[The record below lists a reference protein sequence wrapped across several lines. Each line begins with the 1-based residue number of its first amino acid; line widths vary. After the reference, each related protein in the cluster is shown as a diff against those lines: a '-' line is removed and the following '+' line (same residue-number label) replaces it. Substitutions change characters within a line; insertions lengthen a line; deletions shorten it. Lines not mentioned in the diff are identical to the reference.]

1 MFNQSLKE
9 QIKPILFVLLLS
21 AIGYL
26 LNLTPVPLFANV
38 YLILGN
44 IAFVIVA
51 MRFGVLYTLFA
62 ALIVTSSLI
71 FSAGHPFG
79 FLIFGLEA
87 ICIAFLRTRGWYVL
101 YGDLFFWIFIGTPV
115 TMVLLST
122 MADIPYQLKLLI
134 MVKQVFNGLLCAC
147 IAGLLVYFFSKT
159 FSFSFRQQATK
170 VRGLKDQIVYATS
183 LIVIF
188 CIMSTSLFVTHKV
201 LTYQHD
207 TVESNL
213 IDGKKHLVH
222 RTNDF
227 LNMYGLVVKNI
238 ANGLTLSPDINQ
250 QQQLTLISQQR
261 NDYQYIDEILI
272 AAADGT
278 ILVSNSNGNITADKL
293 VKANDSIKS
302 QANFKAT
309 ITSKDGVIAKGM
321 SNSAIAE
328 PVILI
333 SYPYFT
339 GSELKQ
345 VAGVVQISIKWLS
358 LAKLMPEGMLQELH
372 YVITDANNQII
383 YATPTVPV
391 ELNDHFKYQEKKDL
405 SFKSTGLV
413 TISTESGELKND
425 YFLSRGKLSNG
436 WKIYVMLDSDNVISP
451 VEREYL
457 LLFALLI
464 LAVLI
469 SLGLAERIGIRL
481 TKPLMFILKQIKSV
495 EANNIHEFKP
505 LRKTASIEISSLYD
519 ELQVSKKQILNHQQ
533 ELENQVELRTQELEL
548 ANQKLT
554 KLAEKDAL
562 TKIYNRG
569 YFDRQFSFFQKLAY
583 RNKQTIAV
591 IMIDLDNFKDIND
604 LHGHLAGDNCLRK
617 VAQIMTSEFCRET
630 DVNAR
635 YGGEEFVI
643 LITGI
648 SPHNLDYKL
657 ERLRHRIEKSVIY
670 TPDEKI
676 IHISASIGAILA
688 PATFSKD
695 VLDWV
700 EIADSCLYQAKKMG
714 RNLVQIKDLT
724 EQIDSQSEESQQK
737 DSQIRE
743 QQAMDI

>member
-1 MFNQSLKE
+1 MFNHPLKE

-26 LNLTPVPLFANV
+26 VNITPLPLFANV

-51 MRFGVLYTLFA
+51 MRFGVLYSLFA
-62 ALIVTSSLI
+62 ALVVTSSLV
-71 FSAGHPFG
+71 FTAGHPFS
-79 FLIFGLEA
+79 FIIFGLEA
-87 ICIAFLRTRGWYVL
+87 ICIAFLRNRGWYVL

-115 TMVLLST
+115 TMILLST
-122 MADIPYQLKLLI
+122 VADIPYQLKLLI

-147 IAGLLVYFFSKT
+147 IAGLIVYFFSKT
-159 FSFSFRQQATK
+159 FSISFRQQPSI

-201 LTYQHD
+201 LTYQHEII
-207 TVESNL
+207 ESNL

-238 ANGLTLSPDINQ
+238 ANGLTHNPQINYQ
-250 QQQLTLISQQR
+250 QQVALITQQQR
-261 NDYQYIDEILI
+261 DYQYIDEILFTDVDGNVI
-272 AAADGT
+272 ASNTSDNFKQA
-278 ILVSNSNGNITADKL
+278 IQSSNSINL
-293 VKANDSIKS
+293 
-302 QANFKAT
+302 QANFNAT
-309 ITSKDGVIAKGM
+309 MASKDVIIAKGM
-321 SNSAIAE
+321 SSAAVPE

-333 SYPYFT
+333 SHPYF
-339 GSELKQ
+339 SEANKQ
-345 VAGVVQISIKWLS
+345 QAAGMVQVTIKWHS
-358 LAKLMPEGMLQELH
+358 LATLMPDAMLQELD
-372 YVITDANNQII
+372 YVISDTSNRII
-383 YATPTVPV
+383 YATPLVP
-391 ELNDHFKYQEKKDL
+391 LTLSDHFKFQEKKDL
-405 SFKSTGLV
+405 SFKSSGLV

-425 YFLSRGKLSNG
+425 YFLSAGKLSNG
-436 WKIYVMLDSDNVISP
+436 WNIYVMLDSDKVISP

-481 TKPLMFILKQIKSV
+481 TKPLMFILKQIRRV
-495 EANNIHEFKP
+495 EENDEHKFKP
-505 LRKTASIEISSLYD
+505 LRKTASKEISSLYD
-519 ELQVSKKQILNHQQ
+519 ELQLSKKQILTHQQ
-533 ELENQVELRTQELEL
+533 ELKNQVELRTQELET
-548 ANQKLT
+548 ANEKLT
-554 KLAEKDAL
+554 KLAEKDGL
-562 TKIYNRG
+562 TKIFNRG

-583 RNKQTIAV
+583 RNLQTIAV

-617 VAQIMTSEFCRET
+617 VAQIMMSEFCRET

-648 SPHNLDYKL
+648 SQHNLEYKL
-657 ERLRHRIEKSVIY
+657 EKLRHRIERAVVY
-670 TPDEKI
+670 TPDDKI
-676 IHISASIGAILA
+676 IHITASVGAILA
-688 PATFSKD
+688 PASFSRD
-695 VLDWV
+695 VQDWV
-700 EIADSCLYQAKKMG
+700 KVADSRLYKAKKSG
-714 RNLVQIKDLT
+714 RNLVQI
-724 EQIDSQSEESQQK
+724 ENVSEPIDSQPTHSHIKETQTTEV
-737 DSQIRE
+737 
-743 QQAMDI
+743 

>member
-1 MFNQSLKE
+1 MFNHPLKE

-26 LNLTPVPLFANV
+26 VNLTPLPLFANV
-38 YLILGN
+38 YLVLGN

-62 ALIVTSSLI
+62 ALVVTSSLV
-71 FSAGHPFG
+71 FTAGHPFG
-79 FLIFGLEA
+79 FIIFGLEA
-87 ICIAFLRTRGWYVL
+87 ICIAFLRKRGWYVL

-115 TMVLLST
+115 TMILLST
-122 MADIPYQLKLLI
+122 VADIPYQLKLLI
-134 MVKQVFNGLLCAC
+134 MVKQVFNGLLCTC
-147 IAGLLVYFFSKT
+147 IAGLIVYFFSKT
-159 FSFSFRQQATK
+159 FTISFRQQSS
-170 VRGLKDQIVYATS
+170 VIRGLKDQIVYATS

-201 LTYQHD
+201 LTYQHEII
-207 TVESNL
+207 ESNL

-238 ANGLTLSPDINQ
+238 ANGLTHSPQINNQ
-250 QQQLTLISQQR
+250 QQVALITQQQR
-261 NDYQYIDEILI
+261 DYQYIDEILFTDVDGNII
-272 AAADGT
+272 ASNTSDDLQQATAT
-278 ILVSNSNGNITADKL
+278 TPSNSINL
-293 VKANDSIKS
+293 

-309 ITSKDGVIAKGM
+309 MASKGGIIAKGM
-321 SNSAIAE
+321 SNIADPE

-333 SYPYFT
+333 SHPYFT
-339 GSELKQ
+339 EGNKQ
-345 VAGVVQISIKWLS
+345 QAAGMVQVTIKWHS
-358 LAKLMPEGMLQELH
+358 LATLMPNGMLQELD
-372 YVITDANNQII
+372 YVITDTSNRII
-383 YATPTVPV
+383 YATPLVPV
-391 ELNDHFKYQEKKDL
+391 VVSDHFKFQEKKDL

-413 TISTESGELKND
+413 TISTESGELNND
-425 YFLSRGKLSNG
+425 YFLSAGKLSNG
-436 WKIYVMLDSDNVISP
+436 WNIYVMLDSDNVISP

-481 TKPLMFILKQIKSV
+481 TKPLMFILKQIRRV
-495 EANNIHEFKP
+495 EANDEHEFKP
-505 LRKTASIEISSLYD
+505 LRKTASKEISSLYD
-519 ELQVSKKQILNHQQ
+519 ELQISKKQILSQQQ
-533 ELENQVELRTQELEL
+533 ELENKVVLRTQELET
-548 ANQKLT
+548 ANEKLT
-554 KLAEKDAL
+554 KLAEKDGL

-583 RNKQTIAV
+583 RNQQTVAI
-591 IMIDLDNFKDIND
+591 IMIDLDHFKGIND
-604 LHGHLAGDNCLRK
+604 LRGHLAGDNCLRK

-648 SPHNLDYKL
+648 SQHNLEYKL
-657 ERLRHRIEKSVIY
+657 EKLRHRIEQAVIY

-676 IHISASIGAILA
+676 IHITASIGAILA
-688 PATFSKD
+688 PASFSRD
-695 VLDWV
+695 VQDWV
-700 EIADSCLYQAKKMG
+700 EVADSSLYKAKKSG
-714 RNLVQIKDLT
+714 RNLVQIKNLS
-724 EQIDSQSEESQQK
+724 EQIDSQPT
-737 DSQIRE
+737 DSHVTETQTT
-743 QQAMDI
+743 DV